1 MKQFFST
8 STLSLDILLL
18 VDALNLAPASVR
30 GVLGEKPCMSPFKL
44 SKVLENLT

>member
-8 STLSLDILLL
+8 LTLSRDILLL
-18 VDALNLAPASVR
+18 VDALNLAPASVF
-30 GVLGEKPCMSPFKL
+30 GVLGEISYLPPFQQ